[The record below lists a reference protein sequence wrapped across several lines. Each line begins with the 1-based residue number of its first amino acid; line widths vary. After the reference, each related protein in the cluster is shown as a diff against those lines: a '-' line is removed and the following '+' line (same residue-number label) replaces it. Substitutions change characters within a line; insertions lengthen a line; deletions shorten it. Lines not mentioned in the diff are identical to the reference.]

1 MTLYINYVLN
11 DQPIQPRVSMSVA
24 FHKATFLTSAARLT
38 DCPRDI
44 GAEVAFC
51 GRSNAGKS
59 SAINILTRQ
68 SKLARTSKTPGRTQL
83 INFFE
88 LTDDLRLVDLP
99 GFGYA
104 QVPEKLKQEW
114 QRHLDEYLRN
124 RKSLKGLVLLMD
136 IRHPLKSFDEM
147 MIEWS
152 TSANIPIHILLTKAD
167 KLKRGAQRSILLRL
181 SNNLPDNVSIQVFS
195 ATKKIGV
202 DDLTERVTNLLT

>member
-1 MTLYINYVLN
+1 
-11 DQPIQPRVSMSVA
+11 MSVA
-24 FHKATFLTSAARLT
+24 FHKARFLTSAARLA
-38 DCPRDI
+38 DCPSDI

-104 QVPEKLKQEW
+104 QVPEKLKKEW
-114 QRHLDEYLRN
+114 QQHLDEYLRN
-124 RKSLKGLVLLMD
+124 RQSLKGLVLLMD

-167 KLKRGAQRSILLRL
+167 KLKGGAQRNVLLRL
-181 SNNLPDNVSIQVFS
+181 KNNLPDNVSIQVFS

-202 DDLTERVTNLLT
+202 DDLTERVTSLLT

>member
-1 MTLYINYVLN
+1 
-11 DQPIQPRVSMSVA
+11 MSVA

-38 DCPRDI
+38 DCPGDI

-88 LTDDLRLVDLP
+88 LTDNLRLVDLP

-104 QVPEKLKQEW
+104 QGPEKLKQEW
-114 QRHLDEYLRN
+114 QRHLAEYLRN

-167 KLKRGAQRSILLRL
+167 KLKRGAQRSVLLRL

-202 DDLTERVTNLLT
+202 DDLTERVTNFLT